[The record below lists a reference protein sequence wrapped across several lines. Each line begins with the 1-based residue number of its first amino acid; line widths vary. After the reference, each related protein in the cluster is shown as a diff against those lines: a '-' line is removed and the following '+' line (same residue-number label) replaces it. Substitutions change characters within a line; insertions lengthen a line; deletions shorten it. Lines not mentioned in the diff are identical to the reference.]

1 LWAGS
6 DGYAIRRSIYDDHGK
21 LIGAA
26 YFGTDDRPA
35 MMRDGYH
42 RLVARYDERERIVER
57 TFYGVDGKPVALPA
71 GYAIRRTKYDNRG
84 EVTEESYF
92 GPDERPVVTSD
103 GYHRLST
110 RYDEHGHLIEK
121 AFYGADEKLMVQTNG
136 YAVVRMQ
143 YDDQGREVDDA
154 YLGPDGQL
162 VSSGLN
168 YSHRVARF
176 TDNGNS
182 FEQAFY
188 GADDKLRLSPNE
200 GYAMARIEQTL
211 YDADGHFI
219 AHCVVGATDAT
230 PLPSQCTDADGH
242 RVGPRVVVSEVMA
255 NSQAEHLGMRP
266 GDVLESY
273 AGQEIRQGEDLR
285 RLIAQPIEGA
295 RTVVVSRGPGH
306 VEFAAGPGVLG
317 IEMQTRF
324 VPETTTEPVKAA
336 N

>member
-1 LWAGS
+1 
-6 DGYAIRRSIYDDHGK
+6 
-21 LIGAA
+21 
-26 YFGTDDRPA
+26 
-35 MMRDGYH
+35 MRDGYH

-57 TFYGVDGKPVALPA
+57 AFFGVDSKPVALPA

-110 RYDEHGHLIEK
+110 RYDEHGHLVEK
-121 AFYGADEKLMVQTNG
+121 AFYGADEQLMVQPDG

-154 YLGPDGQL
+154 YLGPDGRL

-176 TDNGNS
+176 TDNGNN

-188 GADDKLRLSPNE
+188 GADDKLRSSADY
-200 GYAMARIEQTL
+200 GYAMARIEQAL
-211 YDADGHFI
+211 YDPDGHFI
-219 AHCVVGATDAT
+219 AHCVVGATDTT
-230 PLPSQCTDADGH
+230 PIPSQCTDAVGH
-242 RVGPRVVVSEVMA
+242 RVGPRVVVSKVLD
-255 NSQAEHLGMRP
+255 NSQAEHFGMRP

-273 AGQEIRQGEDLR
+273 AGQEVRQGADLR

-295 RTVVVSRGPGH
+295 RTVVVNRGTRR
-306 VEFAAGPGVLG
+306 VEFAAGPGRLG
-317 IEMQTRF
+317 IEMQTMF
-324 VPETTTEPVKAA
+324 VPETTTEPVKTT